1 MAMNI
6 AKILLIW
13 RFKNNQSIY
22 VNKLFAVVDDG
33 QDNISLNFSH
43 VAIDKSDLMSFLFHL
58 FLWKDS
64 LNSQ

>member
-1 MAMNI
+1 MTMNI

-13 RFKNNQSIY
+13 RFKDNQSIY
-22 VNKLFAVVDDG
+22 VNSLFGVVDGG

-43 VAIDKSDLMSFLFHL
+43 VAINKADIMSSLFHL

-64 LNSQ
+64 LSSQ